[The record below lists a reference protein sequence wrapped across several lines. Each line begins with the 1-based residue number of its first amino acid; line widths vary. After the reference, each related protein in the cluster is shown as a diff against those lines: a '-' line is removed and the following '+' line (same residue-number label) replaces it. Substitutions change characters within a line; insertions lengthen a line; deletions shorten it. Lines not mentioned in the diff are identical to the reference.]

1 MKKFFT
7 GLFLTSTLFVA
18 TPADA
23 ATTQI
28 KIDDVVVKSD
38 TAPEQKNNRTMVPL
52 RVISENLGA
61 QVHWQDSQITL
72 TMDQTTIKLNL
83 NNRTV
88 IKNGEK
94 EQLDVQPY
102 MKNNRTYVPI
112 RFIAETF
119 GSQVHYN
126 DGTVNITTEPLL
138 IEDEKIKV
146 LRYEYH
152 MTMGGVIQDIK
163 GNAYHQALFKIFQEK
178 KGDKVEA
185 PKEYYWHFNLEA
197 PGSYYKLGQFDFMS
211 HDQNSVKQYDIYTL
225 NQPFPEE
232 LLQGYPKVLL
242 HDATEDNWYLFSEQA
257 VKAIQ
262 QLINSADSNGF
273 SKIISNTV
281 A

>member
-1 MKKFFT
+1 MKKIFT
-7 GLFLTSTLFVA
+7 GLCLTTILWMA
-18 TPADA
+18 TPAEA

-28 KIDDVVVKSD
+28 KIDDVVVQSD

-61 QVHWQDSQITL
+61 QVHWQDAQITL
-72 TMDQTTIKLNL
+72 SMDQATVKLNL

-88 IKNGEK
+88 IKNGET

-126 DGTVNITTEPLL
+126 QGTVNITTEPLL

-163 GNAYHQALFKIFQEK
+163 GHAYHQALFNIFQEK

-211 HDQNSVKQYDIYTL
+211 HDNNSVKQYDIYTL

-242 HDATEDNWYLFSEQA
+242 HDTTEESWYLFSEQA
-257 VKAIQ
+257 VKSIQ
-262 QLINSADSNGF
+262 QLIQSADNNGF

>member
-1 MKKFFT
+1 MKKIFT
-7 GLFLTSTLFVA
+7 GLCLTTMLWMA

-72 TMDQTTIKLNL
+72 SMDQTTIKLNL

-88 IKNGEK
+88 IKNGQK

-242 HDATEDNWYLFSEQA
+242 HDATEDSWYLFSEQA

>member
-1 MKKFFT
+1 MKKIFT
-7 GLFLTSTLFVA
+7 GLCLTTMLWMA
-18 TPADA
+18 TPAEA

-72 TMDQTTIKLNL
+72 AMDQTTIKLNL

-126 DGTVNITTEPLL
+126 QGTVNITTEPLL

-152 MTMGGVIQDIK
+152 MTMGGIIQDIK
-163 GNAYHQALFKIFQEK
+163 GNAYHQALYKIFQEM

-211 HDQNSVKQYDIYTL
+211 HDNNSVKQYDIYTL

-242 HDATEDNWYLFSEQA
+242 HDASEDNWYLFSEQA
-257 VKAIQ
+257 VKSIQ
-262 QLINSADSNGF
+262 QLMNSADHNGF

>member
-1 MKKFFT
+1 MKKIFT
-7 GLFLTSTLFVA
+7 GLCLTTMLWMA

-72 TMDQTTIKLNL
+72 AMDQTTIKLNL

-126 DGTVNITTEPLL
+126 QGTVNITTEPLL

-242 HDATEDNWYLFSEQA
+242 HDATEDSWYLFSEQA

>member
-1 MKKFFT
+1 
-7 GLFLTSTLFVA
+7 
-18 TPADA
+18 
-23 ATTQI
+23 
-28 KIDDVVVKSD
+28 
-38 TAPEQKNNRTMVPL
+38 
-52 RVISENLGA
+52 
-61 QVHWQDSQITL
+61 
-72 TMDQTTIKLNL
+72 
-83 NNRTV
+83 
-88 IKNGEK
+88 
-94 EQLDVQPY
+94 LDVQPY

-126 DGTVNITTEPLL
+126 QGTVNITTEPLL
-138 IEDEKIKV
+138 IEDEKIKL

-163 GNAYHQALFKIFQEK
+163 GHAYHQALFNIFQEK

-211 HDQNSVKQYDIYTL
+211 HDNNSVKQYDIYTL

-242 HDATEDNWYLFSEQA
+242 HDTTEDSWYLFSEQA
-257 VKAIQ
+257 VKSIQ
-262 QLINSADSNGF
+262 QLIQSADNNGF

>member
-1 MKKFFT
+1 
-7 GLFLTSTLFVA
+7 
-18 TPADA
+18 
-23 ATTQI
+23 
-28 KIDDVVVKSD
+28 
-38 TAPEQKNNRTMVPL
+38 MVPL

-61 QVHWQDSQITL
+61 QVNWQNAQITL
-72 TMDQTTIKLNL
+72 SMDQATVKLNL

-126 DGTVNITTEPLL
+126 EGTVNITTEPLR

-185 PKEYYWHFNLEA
+185 PKEYDWHFNLEA

-211 HDQNSVKQYDIYTL
+211 HDHNSVQQYDIYTL

-257 VKAIQ
+257 VKSIQ
-262 QLINSADSNGF
+262 QLINSAYNNGF

>member
-1 MKKFFT
+1 MKKIFT
-7 GLFLTSTLFVA
+7 GLCLTTMLWMA

-72 TMDQTTIKLNL
+72 AMDQTTIKLNL

-119 GSQVHYN
+119 GSQVHYKQ
-126 DGTVNITTEPLL
+126 GTVNITTEPLL

>member
-1 MKKFFT
+1 MKKIFT
-7 GLFLTSTLFVA
+7 GLCLTTMLWMA
-18 TPADA
+18 TPAEA

-28 KIDDVVVKSD
+28 KIDDVVVQSD
-38 TAPEQKNNRTMVPL
+38 TALEQKNNRTMVPL

-61 QVHWQDSQITL
+61 QVHWQDAQITL
-72 TMDQTTIKLNL
+72 SMDQATVKLNL

-88 IKNGEK
+88 IKNGET

-102 MKNNRTYVPI
+102 MKNNRTFVPI

-126 DGTVNITTEPLL
+126 QGTVNITTEPLL

-163 GNAYHQALFKIFQEK
+163 GHAYHQALFNIFQEK

-211 HDQNSVKQYDIYTL
+211 HDNNSVKQYDIYTL

-242 HDATEDNWYLFSEQA
+242 HDTTEDNWYLFSEQA
-257 VKAIQ
+257 VKSIQ
-262 QLINSADSNGF
+262 QLIQSADNNGF

>member
-1 MKKFFT
+1 MKKIFT
-7 GLFLTSTLFVA
+7 GLCLTTMLWMA
-18 TPADA
+18 TPAEA

-28 KIDDVVVKSD
+28 KIDDVVVQSD

-61 QVHWQDSQITL
+61 QVHWQDAQITL
-72 TMDQTTIKLNL
+72 SMDQATVKLNL

-88 IKNGEK
+88 IKNGET

-126 DGTVNITTEPLL
+126 QGTVNITTEPLL
-138 IEDEKIKV
+138 IEGEKIKM

-163 GNAYHQALFKIFQEK
+163 GHAYHQALFNIFQEK

-211 HDQNSVKQYDIYTL
+211 HDNNSVKQYDIYTL

-242 HDATEDNWYLFSEQA
+242 HDTTEDSWYLFSEQA
-257 VKAIQ
+257 VKSIQ
-262 QLINSADSNGF
+262 QLIQSAYNNGF

>member
-1 MKKFFT
+1 MKKIFT
-7 GLFLTSTLFVA
+7 GLCLTTMLWMA

-72 TMDQTTIKLNL
+72 AMDQTTIKLNL

-126 DGTVNITTEPLL
+126 QGTVNITTEPLL

>member
-1 MKKFFT
+1 MKKIFT
-7 GLFLTSTLFVA
+7 GLCLTTMLWMA
-18 TPADA
+18 TPAEA

-72 TMDQTTIKLNL
+72 AMDQTTIKLNL

-126 DGTVNITTEPLL
+126 QGTVNITTEPLL

-152 MTMGGVIQDIK
+152 MTMGGIIQDIK
-163 GNAYHQALFKIFQEK
+163 GNAYHQALYKIFQEM

-211 HDQNSVKQYDIYTL
+211 HDNNSVKQYDIYTL

-257 VKAIQ
+257 VKSIQ
-262 QLINSADSNGF
+262 QLMNSADHNGF

>member
-1 MKKFFT
+1 MKKIFT
-7 GLFLTSTLFVA
+7 GLCLTTMLWMA
-18 TPADA
+18 TPAEA

-72 TMDQTTIKLNL
+72 AMDQTTIKLNL

-119 GSQVHYN
+119 GSQVYYN
-126 DGTVNITTEPLL
+126 QGTVNITTEPLL

-152 MTMGGVIQDIK
+152 MTMGGIIQDIK
-163 GNAYHQALFKIFQEK
+163 GNAYHQALYKIFQEM

-211 HDQNSVKQYDIYTL
+211 HDNNSVKQYDIYTL

-242 HDATEDNWYLFSEQA
+242 HDASEDNWYLFSEQA
-257 VKAIQ
+257 VKSIQ
-262 QLINSADSNGF
+262 QLMNSADHNGF

>member
-1 MKKFFT
+1 MKKIFT
-7 GLFLTSTLFVA
+7 GLCLTTMLWMA
-18 TPADA
+18 TPAEA

-28 KIDDVVVKSD
+28 KIDDVVVQSD

-61 QVHWQDSQITL
+61 QVHWQDAQITL
-72 TMDQTTIKLNL
+72 SMDQATVKLNL

-88 IKNGEK
+88 IKNGET

-126 DGTVNITTEPLL
+126 QGTVNITTEPLL

-163 GNAYHQALFKIFQEK
+163 GHAYHQALFNIFQEK

-211 HDQNSVKQYDIYTL
+211 HDNNSVKQYDIYTL

-242 HDATEDNWYLFSEQA
+242 HDTTEDSWYLFSEQA
-257 VKAIQ
+257 VKSIQ
-262 QLINSADSNGF
+262 QLIQSADNNGF

>member
-1 MKKFFT
+1 MKKIFT
-7 GLFLTSTLFVA
+7 GLCLTTMLWMA
-18 TPADA
+18 TPAEA

-28 KIDDVVVKSD
+28 KIDDVVVQSD

-61 QVHWQDSQITL
+61 QVHWQDAQITL
-72 TMDQTTIKLNL
+72 SMDQATVKLNL

-88 IKNGEK
+88 IKNGET

-126 DGTVNITTEPLL
+126 QGTVNITTEPLL
-138 IEDEKIKV
+138 IEGEKIKV

-163 GNAYHQALFKIFQEK
+163 GHAYHQALFNIFQEK

-211 HDQNSVKQYDIYTL
+211 HDNNSVKQYDIYTL

-242 HDATEDNWYLFSEQA
+242 HDTTEDSWYLFSEQA
-257 VKAIQ
+257 VKSIQ
-262 QLINSADSNGF
+262 QLIHNADNNGF

>member
-1 MKKFFT
+1 MKKIFT
-7 GLFLTSTLFVA
+7 GLCLTTILWMA
-18 TPADA
+18 TPAEA

-28 KIDDVVVKSD
+28 KIDDVVVQSD

-61 QVHWQDSQITL
+61 QVHWQDAQITL
-72 TMDQTTIKLNL
+72 SMDQATVKLNL

-88 IKNGEK
+88 IKNGET

-119 GSQVHYN
+119 GSQVRYN
-126 DGTVNITTEPLL
+126 QGTVNITTEPLL

-163 GNAYHQALFKIFQEK
+163 GHAYHQALFNIFQEK

-211 HDQNSVKQYDIYTL
+211 HDNNSVKQYDIYTL

-242 HDATEDNWYLFSEQA
+242 HDTTEDNWYLFSEQA
-257 VKAIQ
+257 VKSIQ
-262 QLINSADSNGF
+262 QLIQSADNNGF

>member
-1 MKKFFT
+1 MKKIFT
-7 GLFLTSTLFVA
+7 GLCLTTMLWMA

-72 TMDQTTIKLNL
+72 AMDQTTIKLNL

-126 DGTVNITTEPLL
+126 QGTVNITTEPLL
-138 IEDEKIKV
+138 IEDEKS
-146 LRYEYH
+146 RCYA
-152 MTMGGVIQDIK
+152 M
-163 GNAYHQALFKIFQEK
+163 
-178 KGDKVEA
+178 
-185 PKEYYWHFNLEA
+185 
-197 PGSYYKLGQFDFMS
+197 
-211 HDQNSVKQYDIYTL
+211 
-225 NQPFPEE
+225 
-232 LLQGYPKVLL
+232 
-242 HDATEDNWYLFSEQA
+242 
-257 VKAIQ
+257 
-262 QLINSADSNGF
+262 
-273 SKIISNTV
+273 NTI
-281 A
+281 

>member
-1 MKKFFT
+1 MKKIFT
-7 GLFLTSTLFVA
+7 GLCLTTMLWMA
-18 TPADA
+18 TPAEA

-72 TMDQTTIKLNL
+72 AMDQTTIKLNL

-126 DGTVNITTEPLL
+126 QGTVNITTEPLL

-152 MTMGGVIQDIK
+152 MTMGGIIQDIK
-163 GNAYHQALFKIFQEK
+163 GNAYHQALYKIFQEK

-211 HDQNSVKQYDIYTL
+211 HDNNSVKQYDIYTL

-242 HDATEDNWYLFSEQA
+242 HDASEDNWYLFSEQA
-257 VKAIQ
+257 VKSIQ
-262 QLINSADSNGF
+262 QLMNSADHNGF

>member
-1 MKKFFT
+1 MKKIFT
-7 GLFLTSTLFVA
+7 GLCLTTMLWMA

-126 DGTVNITTEPLL
+126 QGTVNITTEPLL

-232 LLQGYPKVLL
+232 LLKGYPKVLL
-242 HDATEDNWYLFSEQA
+242 HDATEDSWYLFSEQA

>member
-1 MKKFFT
+1 MKKIFT
-7 GLFLTSTLFVA
+7 GLCLTTMLWMA

-119 GSQVHYN
+119 GSQVHYKQ
-126 DGTVNITTEPLL
+126 GTVNITTEPLL

>member
-1 MKKFFT
+1 MKKIFT
-7 GLFLTSTLFVA
+7 GLCLTTMLWMA
-18 TPADA
+18 TPAEA

-28 KIDDVVVKSD
+28 KIDDVVVQSD

-61 QVHWQDSQITL
+61 QVHWQDAQITL
-72 TMDQTTIKLNL
+72 SMDQATVKLNL

-88 IKNGEK
+88 IKNGET

-126 DGTVNITTEPLL
+126 QGTVNITTEPLL
-138 IEDEKIKV
+138 IEDEKIKL

-163 GNAYHQALFKIFQEK
+163 GHAYHQALFNIFQEK

-211 HDQNSVKQYDIYTL
+211 HDNNSVKQYDIYTL

-242 HDATEDNWYLFSEQA
+242 HDTTEDSWYLFSEQA
-257 VKAIQ
+257 VKSIQ
-262 QLINSADSNGF
+262 QLIQSADNNGF

>member
-1 MKKFFT
+1 MKKIFT
-7 GLFLTSTLFVA
+7 GLCLTTMLWMA

-126 DGTVNITTEPLL
+126 QGTVNITTEPLL

-242 HDATEDNWYLFSEQA
+242 HDATEDSWYLFSEQA

>member
-1 MKKFFT
+1 MKKIFT
-7 GLFLTSTLFVA
+7 GLCLTTMLWMA
-18 TPADA
+18 TPAEA

-72 TMDQTTIKLNL
+72 SMDQTTIKLNL

-126 DGTVNITTEPLL
+126 QGTVNITTEPLL

-152 MTMGGVIQDIK
+152 MTMGGIIQDIK
-163 GNAYHQALFKIFQEK
+163 GNAYHQALYKIFQEM

-211 HDQNSVKQYDIYTL
+211 HDNNSVKQYDIYTL

-242 HDATEDNWYLFSEQA
+242 HDASEDNWYLFSEQA
-257 VKAIQ
+257 VKSIQ
-262 QLINSADSNGF
+262 QLMNSADHNGF